1 MLKGELLSVNLPW
14 EEGTGQMVACN
25 VNQRAVSSTQRY
37 SQSAAEVQRVKQLFP
52 TSFFF
57 FFSIA
62 VGPQRMGKIRRIP
75 GDEEGR
81 SMSWG
86 PD

>member
-1 MLKGELLSVNLPW
+1 MLKGELPSVNLTS

-52 TSFFF
+52 ASFFF
-57 FFSIA
+57 FLQL
-62 VGPQRMGKIRRIP
+62 GLNGWEKL
-75 GDEEGR
+75 EGSQGMR
-81 SMSWG
+81 KAEA
-86 PD
+86 

>member
-1 MLKGELLSVNLPW
+1 MLKGELPSVNLTS

-52 TSFFF
+52 ASFFF
-57 FFSIA
+57 FFFA
-62 VGPQRMGKIRRIP
+62 VGPQWMGKIRRIP

>member
-1 MLKGELLSVNLPW
+1 MLKGELPSVNLTS

-52 TSFFF
+52 ASFFF
-57 FFSIA
+57 FFFLQL
-62 VGPQRMGKIRRIP
+62 GLNGWEKL
-75 GDEEGR
+75 EGSQGMR
-81 SMSWG
+81 KAEA
-86 PD
+86 